1 MREISAF
8 PRLRLAQL
16 PTPMYRMEGI
26 SALTGKNVYVKRDD
40 MTGVALGG
48 NKVRKLEFLL
58 ADALEQGC
66 DTILTTG
73 GAQSNH
79 AMLTAACCNRLGL
92 SCILVLKKRG
102 VWEKKGNQLL
112 NDLLGA
118 DVRFVDTDSY
128 GDVYAEMGRI
138 CQGLEQ
144 QGHKPYCV
152 PVGGSVPL
160 GCLGYALCVEEAVQ
174 QAAAQNVAFDDIV
187 CCAGSGGTMAGI
199 VLGSLLYAPKTR
211 VTGIVIDPDDFATIV
226 SGLVNGAAKLLER
239 GDIRL
244 EPKDINLHD
253 CYGAG
258 YAIPSAAGVAAM
270 RAMAEQEGLI
280 LDPVY
285 TGKTFAG
292 FLELCK
298 QGYFDGRENIL
309 FLHSGGAGG
318 LFAIDIEHT
327 KG

>member
-1 MREISAF
+1 MKDILAF
-8 PRLRLAQL
+8 PRLALAQL
-16 PTPMYRMEGI
+16 PTPLHRLPNI
-26 SALTGKNVYVKRDD
+26 SSLTGKNVYIKRDD

-58 ADALEQGC
+58 AGALAQGC

-92 SCILVLKKRG
+92 KSILVLKKRG
-102 VWEKKGNQLL
+102 VWQNKGNQIL
-112 NDLLGA
+112 NGILGA
-118 DVRFVDTDSY
+118 DVRFVDSDSY
-128 GDVYAEMGRI
+128 DDVYAEMERI
-138 CQGLEQ
+138 SGELRAAGC
-144 QGHKPYCV
+144 KPYSV

-160 GCLGYALCVEEAVQ
+160 GSLGYALCVREAVE
-174 QAAAQNVAFDDIV
+174 QAAALGLAFDDMV
-187 CCAGSGGTMAGI
+187 CCAGSGGTMAGM
-199 VLGSLLYAPKTR
+199 VLGAMLYAPKSR
-211 VTGIVIDPDDFATIV
+211 VTGMVVDPEDFAPIV
-226 SGLVNGAAKLLER
+226 ADLVNKAAALLESGLAITPRDV
-239 GDIRL
+239 
-244 EPKDINLHD
+244 NLHAS
-253 CYGAG
+253 YGAG

-270 RAMAEQEGLI
+270 RTMAEKEGII

-292 FLELCK
+292 FLELCG

-318 LFAIDIEHT
+318 LFAIDLEHT
-327 KG
+327 QG

>member
-1 MREISAF
+1 MKDISAF
-8 PRLRLAQL
+8 PRLDLAQL
-16 PTPMYRMEGI
+16 PTPLHRLENI
-26 SALTGKNVYVKRDD
+26 SACTGKNVYIKRDD
-40 MTGVALGG
+40 MSGVALGG

-73 GAQSNH
+73 GGQSNH

-92 SCILVLKKRG
+92 KSILVLKKRG
-102 VWEKKGNQLL
+102 VWEKKGNQVL

-128 GDVYAEMGRI
+128 DDVYAEMERI
-138 CQGLEQ
+138 CEALRKE
-144 QGHKPYCV
+144 GHKPYSV
-152 PVGGSVPL
+152 PVGGSVPM
-160 GCLGYALCVEEAVQ
+160 GSLGYAACVREVTE
-174 QAAAQNVAFDDIV
+174 QAESLGVAFDDIV

-199 VLGSLLYAPKTR
+199 VLGAMLYSPKTR
-211 VTGIVIDPDDFATIV
+211 VTGVVVDPEDFAPIV
-226 SGLVNGAAKLLER
+226 ADIVNGSAGLLESDLR
-239 GDIRL
+239 I
-244 EPKDINLHD
+244 EAKDVNLYD

-270 RAMAEQEGLI
+270 RQMAEKEGII

-292 FLELCK
+292 FLELCEK
-298 QGYFDGRENIL
+298 GYFDGRENIL

-318 LFAIDIEHT
+318 LFALDIEHT
-327 KG
+327 QG